1 MNKALNKE
9 MNDELHMESNR
20 KKNVERIDF
29 ENMRLEIDKTC
40 VGLDRIY
47 NTLSAARAMVFLAAI
62 VCLAIGLKDGVL
74 PATILGIVLVVA
86 FIVLVSVH
94 SRVAQK
100 KDFIEHKKNVVSRY
114 ISRYDESWR
123 GISDDGSQY
132 ILEGDTVSV
141 DIDLLGPSSLYQLI
155 NVAHTEAGRKRLA
168 EELRNVPEYSKD
180 ELDERRAAVAD
191 LSNRIDFAVE
201 FEALG
206 EKLEK
211 ASKKS
216 NIASFVEACEEGV
229 NEGLPVWAQL
239 CRILL
244 PVAELTFILL
254 FVFGLTGYGY
264 ALVGFM
270 VLLAFSW
277 LTKPV
282 TDRQTVPFVTAG
294 YMIEGYRDMMEL
306 VAGQQFD
313 SGKLNTLRQSMD
325 GEHGALNAFR
335 GLSRLSQAYS
345 IVFNPLIHQV
355 LCGVLL
361 WDYQLAA
368 IMCRWKRRYGE
379 GIAQAVDA
387 ISEIEFLSSLA
398 VLKRV
403 RHTGTAEVYSTEASA
418 LCVAAKNLR
427 HPLIDE
433 SRVVG
438 NDADMAEGIII
449 ITGSNMSGKTTF
461 LRTLAMNLVLAYIGA
476 PVCADSLK
484 APYMKLFTSM
494 RITDDVAHGISTF
507 YAEIL
512 RIKAMAEYREKYP
525 DRPMLCMIDE
535 IFKGTNSAD
544 RIVGAGEAIRR
555 LATGHN
561 MVMVSTHDFE
571 LCELESS
578 SGEKASNYHFEE
590 HYEDDRLCFDYRMKE
605 GRCTTTN
612 ARAILRM
619 AGFKV

>member
-1 MNKALNKE
+1 MDKE
-9 MNDELHMESNR
+9 TNRELESKMDIE
-20 KKNVERIDF
+20 KKDF
-29 ENMRLEIDKTC
+29 EIMRLGLEKTC
-40 VGLDRIY
+40 AGLDRTY
-47 NTLSAARAMVFLAAI
+47 NTLSAVRAVVFLAAI

-74 PATILGIVLVVA
+74 PATILGIVLVIA
-86 FIVLVSVH
+86 FVVLVSVH

-100 KDFIEHKKNVVSRY
+100 KDFIEHKKNVVCRY
-114 ISRYDESWR
+114 ISRYDENWR
-123 GISDDGSQY
+123 NISDDGSQY
-132 ILEGDTVSV
+132 IEEGDTVPI

-155 NVAHTEAGRKRLA
+155 NAAHTEAGKKLLA
-168 EELRNVPEYSKD
+168 EELRNVPEYSKGV
-180 ELDERRAAVAD
+180 LDERRAAVAD

-206 EKLEK
+206 EKIEK

-216 NIASFVEACEEGV
+216 NIASFVEACEEGAK
-229 NEGLPVWAQL
+229 EGLPVWAQL
-239 CRILL
+239 CRVLL
-244 PVAELTFILL
+244 PVVELTFILL
-254 FVFGLTGYGY
+254 FAFGVTGYGY
-264 ALVGFM
+264 ALVGFI
-270 VLLAFSW
+270 VQLAFSW

-282 TDRQTVPFVTAG
+282 TDRQTMPFVTAG
-294 YMIEGYRDMMEL
+294 YMIEGYKDMMEL
-306 VAGQQFD
+306 VAKQQFD
-313 SGKLNTLRQSMD
+313 SAKLSALRQSMD
-325 GEHGALNAFR
+325 GEQGALNAFR
-335 GLSRLSQAYS
+335 SLGRLNQAYN

-355 LCGVLL
+355 LCGLLL
-361 WDYQLAA
+361 WNYQLAA
-368 IMCRWKRRYGE
+368 IMCRWKNRYGK
-379 GIAQAVDA
+379 GISQAVDA

-398 VLKRV
+398 VLRRV
-403 RHTGTAEVYSTEASA
+403 RHTGTVDVDSAGASA
-418 LCVAAKNLR
+418 LCVDAKNLR
-427 HPLIDE
+427 HPLIEE
-433 SRVVG
+433 SKVVG

-512 RIKAMAEYREKYP
+512 RIKTMAEYREKHP

-555 LATGHN
+555 LASGHN

-578 SGEKASNYHFEE
+578 SGDKAENYHFEE
-590 HYEDDRLCFDYRMKE
+590 HYEDDRLCFDYRMKA

-619 AGFKV
+619 AGFGV